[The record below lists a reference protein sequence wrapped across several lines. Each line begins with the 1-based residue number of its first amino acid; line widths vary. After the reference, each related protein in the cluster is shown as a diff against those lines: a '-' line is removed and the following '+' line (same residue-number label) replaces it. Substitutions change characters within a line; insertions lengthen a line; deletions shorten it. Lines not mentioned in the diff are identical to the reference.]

1 MQRKCAYCHLT
12 VPGGTGVRY
21 GEGALRNHFTHH
33 AATQE
38 LRCIPLKIGIL
49 GDTHDNI
56 PNLKKA
62 VTRLNH
68 EAEQLFLH
76 TGDFVSPFVIPV
88 LSSLEGEV
96 KGVYGNNDG
105 DHDSLQE
112 RCRETR
118 NVSIPGNFFE
128 VHYDGVRIAL
138 LHGHEKALLADLIES
153 GLFDLVVHGHSHR
166 AFISKNEETLVINP
180 GEVCG
185 YLTGSPTC
193 AVYDTKQGEGR
204 ILLL

>member
-1 MQRKCAYCHLT
+1 MPEWER
-12 VPGGTGVRY
+12 V
-21 GEGALRNHFTHH
+21 LRNHFRRH
-33 AATQE
+33 APTPVMRCNF
-38 LRCIPLKIGIL
+38 LRIGIL
-49 GDTHDNI
+49 GDTHDHI

-62 VTRLNH
+62 VTLLNR

-76 TGDFVSPFVIPV
+76 TGDFISPFVIPV
-88 LSSLEGEV
+88 LSDLEGEV

-105 DHDSLQE
+105 DHDLLQE
-112 RCRETR
+112 RCRETL
-118 NVSIPGNFFE
+118 NVCIPGNFFE
-128 VHYDGVRIAL
+128 IHYEGVRIAL
-138 LHGHEKALLADLIES
+138 LHGHEKTLLADLIES

-166 AFISKNEETLVINP
+166 ASIGKNGHTLVINP

-193 AVYDTKQGEGR
+193 AVYDTLNGEGR

>member
-1 MQRKCAYCHLT
+1 MRCS
-12 VPGGTGVRY
+12 P
-21 GEGALRNHFTHH
+21 LR
-33 AATQE
+33 
-38 LRCIPLKIGIL
+38 IGIL
-49 GDTHDNI
+49 GDTHDHI

-62 VTRLNH
+62 VTLLNR

-76 TGDFVSPFVIPV
+76 TGDFISPFVIPV
-88 LSSLEGEV
+88 LSDLEGEV

-105 DHDSLQE
+105 DHDLLQE
-112 RCRETR
+112 RCRENR
-118 NVSIPGNFFE
+118 NVCIPGNYFE
-128 VHYDGVRIAL
+128 MYYEGVRIAL
-138 LHGHEKALLADLIES
+138 LHGHEKILLADLIES

-166 AFISKNEETLVINP
+166 ASIRKIGKSLVINP

-193 AVYDTKQGEGR
+193 AVYDTANGEGR

>member
-1 MQRKCAYCHLT
+1 MSGEQ
-12 VPGGTGVRY
+12 GSGTILS
-21 GEGALRNHFTHH
+21 EMPP
-33 AATQE
+33 TQE
-38 LRCIPLKIGIL
+38 LRCVLLKIGIL
-49 GDTHDNI
+49 GDTHDHI

-62 VTRLNH
+62 VTLLNR

-76 TGDFVSPFVIPV
+76 TGDFISPFVIPV
-88 LSSLEGEV
+88 LSDLEGKV

-105 DHDSLQE
+105 DHDLLQE

-128 VHYDGVRIAL
+128 IHCEGVRIAL
-138 LHGHEKALLADLIES
+138 LHGHEKTLLADLIES

-166 AFISKNEETLVINP
+166 ASIGKTGHTLVINP

-193 AVYDTKQGEGR
+193 AVYDTLNDEGR
-204 ILLL
+204 ILPL

>member
-1 MQRKCAYCHLT
+1 
-12 VPGGTGVRY
+12 VRY
-21 GEGALRNHFTHH
+21 GGWVFRNHFTHH
-33 AATQE
+33 AATQA
-38 LRCIPLKIGIL
+38 LRCTTLKIGIL

-62 VTRLNH
+62 VTRLNR
-68 EAEQLFLH
+68 EAEHLFLH

-88 LSSLEGEV
+88 LSTLEGEV

-105 DHDSLQE
+105 DHEFLQE

-128 VHYDGVRIAL
+128 VQYEGARIAL

-166 AFISKNEETLVINP
+166 AFIMKNKETLVINP

-185 YLTGSPTC
+185 YLTGTPTC
-193 AVYDTKQGEGR
+193 AVYDTENDEGR